1 MPKVKVDYSNT
12 IFYKIFC
19 KDSSVKELYIGHTT
33 NFVQRKCAHKQGCIN
48 PKSANYKCKVYKT
61 IRDNM
66 GWENWTM
73 EIIAFHNCND
83 LYSAKKLEQH
93 YFEEYKATLNSV
105 EPLPPRKPKKEVVVK
120 PKKEVFYCD
129 SCRVYFNTRK
139 LQEDHN
145 KRPRHIKMM
154 HNKTELIHKSMT
166 MFECE
171 KCNYT
176 CSKKS
181 DYLKHTLTR
190 KHKNITIRPQP
201 VAPDYV
207 CDCGKVYKARNSL
220 WYHKQRC
227 EQTCIQPSIA
237 AEPGS
242 APHQIDANFIAELLK
257 ENNALR
263 EMMIEQ
269 NKQII
274 DIVKNSGNTTNSIN

>member
-181 DYLKHTLTR
+181 DYLKHCKTIKHTQLT
-190 KHKNITIRPQP
+190 TGLQP
-201 VAPDYV
+201 NTSQTVYI
-207 CDCGKVYKARNSL
+207 CSCGKEYNHRASL
-220 WYHKQRC
+220 WNHKQNC
-227 EQTCIQPSIA
+227 KGVDQEQSQSI
-237 AEPGS
+237 S
-242 APHQIDANFIAELLK
+242 VDSSLVIELLK
-257 ENNALR
+257 QNQEFK
-263 EMMIEQ
+263 EMMMEQ
-269 NKQII
+269 HKKITEQYDTII
-274 DIVKNSGNTTNSIN
+274 GLSTKR